1 MNTNVIASSS
11 RSHIANNR
19 HCSASNNHERCQQIL
34 INMLV
39 NTSENE
45 MHNSIEITT
54 INDRINEMN
63 EILIYVVLIIQE
75 MPKLKYSWLLFTV

>member
-1 MNTNVIASSS
+1 
-11 RSHIANNR
+11 
-19 HCSASNNHERCQQIL
+19 
-34 INMLV
+34 MLV